1 MIGIV
6 DCNNFFV
13 SCERVFAPKLIGR
26 PTVVLSSN
34 DGCVIARSNEAK
46 AMGIAMGV
54 PFFKVKG
61 LVESGQLMALSS
73 NYGLYGDMSRRVMSV
88 IRRHVPQIEQ
98 YSIDE
103 CFIRLPETEDY
114 AAFGRHLSQIVE
126 RWTGIPVSIGIAPTK
141 TLAKL
146 ASRFAKKHKGYQG
159 CCLIDTPEKRK
170 RALELTA
177 LRDVWGIGEKK
188 CGKSSSRWASTPH
201 GNSPDRDGNK
211 SSSSWALRVKKL
223 GANSTAN
230 PY

>member
-103 CFIRLPETEDY
+103 CFILLPETEDY
-114 AAFGRHLSQIVE
+114 AAFGRRLSQIVE

-170 RALELTA
+170 RALELTD
-177 LRDVWGIGEKK
+177 LRDVWGIGR
-188 CGKSSSRWASTPH
+188 KSGSSDIWSDAVLKRRKPL
-201 GNSPDRDGNK
+201 NK
-211 SSSSWALRVKKL
+211 L
-223 GANSTAN
+223 
-230 PY
+230 YI

>member
-73 NYGLYGDMSRRVMSV
+73 NHGLYGDMSRRVMSV
-88 IRRHVPQIEQ
+88 IRRHVPQVEQ

-103 CFIRLPETEDY
+103 CFILLPESEDY
-114 AAFGRHLSQIVE
+114 AAFGRRLSQIVE
-126 RWTGIPVSIGIAPTK
+126 RWTGIPVSIGIAQI
-141 TLAKL
+141 
-146 ASRFAKKHKGYQG
+146 G
-159 CCLIDTPEKRK
+159 
-170 RALELTA
+170 RAH
-177 LRDVWGIGEKK
+177 V
-188 CGKSSSRWASTPH
+188 
-201 GNSPDRDGNK
+201 
-211 SSSSWALRVKKL
+211 
-223 GANSTAN
+223 
-230 PY
+230 

>member
-1 MIGIV
+1 MGH
-6 DCNNFFV
+6 
-13 SCERVFAPKLIGR
+13 RHGR
-26 PTVVLSSN
+26 PLLQ
-34 DGCVIARSNEAK
+34 GE
-46 AMGIAMGV
+46 GI
-54 PFFKVKG
+54 
-61 LVESGQLMALSS
+61 VESGQLMALSS

-103 CFIRLPETEDY
+103 CFILLPESENY

-170 RALELTA
+170 TRAGAHRPT
-177 LRDVWGIGEKK
+177 RCVGYREKK
-188 CGKSSSRWASTPH
+188 WRQSSSRWASTPH

-211 SSSSWALRVKKL
+211 SSCSWALRVKKL
-223 GANSTAN
+223 GAN
-230 PY
+230 